1 MLRYH
6 VPHII
11 RLGINP
17 LNRDVR
23 HAWAALDLGSNS
35 FHLLIVQP
43 QGASFIVHERLKEK
57 VQLLGGFKDDRLAE
71 DAQQRGLACLRRF
84 AQRLAAIPAERLV
97 VKGTYALRR
106 ALDTQK
112 FLQAAQQILGV
123 PVEVISGDYEARLIY
138 AAVTHHAST
147 SKAPQLV
154 LDIGGGS
161 TEFAFGFGPNV
172 EAAASVDTGC
182 VAFKDTYFSDV
193 DQAEGYAAAKRAA
206 KAALAEQLAG
216 GGISAAQLRAVSAQV
231 FGTSG
236 TIESIQTVSEANG
249 WSRGCITH
257 EAMQRL
263 ERAIVEDRWVLQ
275 AGLPGLPPDRAD
287 IFPAGAAILS
297 ACFEVLEIEQLT
309 YVDVSL
315 LQGIICE
322 QLVIDTQRDVRED
335 TVEQLRKRFAIDA
348 EQARRVTTTALGL
361 YDQCGDWCEGG
372 EDYRDLLRWAA
383 DLHEI
388 GVHIAARHY
397 HRHGAYVVKHTEL
410 PGFSEHQQSVLAL
423 LIRGHRRSMP
433 GLAFRIFDSDE
444 ARILM
449 RLVALLRIA
458 VILERSHS
466 DAQSPQLVLKASGN
480 RLEVLFENSWLANH
494 PLSLREL
501 EVESQQQALVDLEL
515 VCADASRADQLD

>member
-6 VPHII
+6 VLHIL
-11 RLGINP
+11 RLGINQ

-43 QGASFIVHERLKEK
+43 HGASFIVHERLKEK
-57 VQLLGGFKDDRLAE
+57 VQLLGGFKNNCLAE

-97 VKGTYALRR
+97 VKGTYALRQ
-106 ALDTQK
+106 AQNTQS
-112 FLQAAQQILGV
+112 FLQAAQEILRV
-123 PVEVISGDYEARLIY
+123 PVQVISGDYEARLIY
-138 AAVTHHAST
+138 AGVTHHASI
-147 SKAPQLV
+147 SNAPQLV

-161 TEFAFGFGPNV
+161 TEFCFGFGPAV
-172 EAAASVDTGC
+172 EAAASVDIGC
-182 VAFKDTYFSDV
+182 VAFKDAHFTDV
-193 DQAEGYAAAKRAA
+193 EQAAGFAAAKGAA
-206 KAALAEQLAG
+206 KTALVQHLADSP
-216 GGISAAQLRAVSAQV
+216 ISAAQLRAASAGV

-249 WSRGCITH
+249 WSRGCITL

-263 ERAIVEDRWVLQ
+263 ERAIVEDRWVLE

-348 EQARRVTTTALGL
+348 EQARRVTTTALDI
-361 YDQCGDWCEGG
+361 YDQCADWCGG
-372 EDYRDLLRWAA
+372 GQDYRDLLRWAA
-383 DLHEI
+383 NLHEI

-444 ARILM
+444 ARILL

-458 VILERSHS
+458 VILERSHN
-466 DAQSPQLVLKASGN
+466 DADSPQLRLSAADN
-480 RLEVLFENSWLANH
+480 RVELIFAQSWLSNH
-494 PLSLREL
+494 PLSMREL
-501 EVESQQQALVDLEL
+501 EVESQQQAVVNLEL
-515 VCADASRADQLD
+515 VFTDAPAA

>member
-1 MLRYH
+1 M
-6 VPHII
+6 
-11 RLGINP
+11 
-17 LNRDVR
+17 NRDVR

-43 QGASFIVHERLKEK
+43 HGASFIVHERLKEK
-57 VQLLGGFKDDRLAE
+57 VQLLGGFKDNCLAE

-97 VKGTYALRR
+97 VKGTYALRQ
-106 ALDTQK
+106 AQNTHS
-112 FLQAAQQILGV
+112 FLQAAQEILRV
-123 PVEVISGDYEARLIY
+123 PVQVISGDYEARLIY

-147 SKAPQLV
+147 SNAPQLV

-161 TEFAFGFGPNV
+161 TELCFGFGPAV
-172 EAAASVDTGC
+172 EAAASVDIGC
-182 VAFKDTYFSDV
+182 VAFKDRHFSEV
-193 DQAEGYAAAKRAA
+193 DQAQGFAAAKRAA
-206 KAALAEQLAG
+206 KNALLQQLADSP
-216 GGISAAQLRAVSAQV
+216 ISASQLRAASAGV

-236 TIESIQTVSEANG
+236 TVESIQTVSEANG
-249 WSRGCITH
+249 WSRGCITL

-263 ERAIVEDRWVLQ
+263 ERAIVEDRWVLE

-348 EQARRVTTTALGL
+348 EQARRVTTTALSI
-361 YDQCGDWCEGG
+361 YDQCADWCGGG
-372 EDYRDLLRWAA
+372 EEYRDLLRWAA
-383 DLHEI
+383 NLHEI

-433 GLAFRIFDSDE
+433 GLAFRIFDTDE
-444 ARILM
+444 ARILL

-458 VILERSHS
+458 VILERSHN
-466 DAQSPQLVLKASGN
+466 DADSPQLRFRAADN
-480 RLEVLFENSWLANH
+480 RVELIFAQSWLSNH
-494 PLSLREL
+494 PLSMREL
-501 EVESQQQALVDLEL
+501 EVESQQQPVVNLEL
-515 VCADASRADQLD
+515 VFADAPAG